1 VEDLAALFP
10 GEDGSDNELADALA
24 AADVDTVGGL
34 LAQRL
39 GRVPLP
45 GARAEVAGLRL
56 LAEGGKDARGRIRIT
71 SVLVEPVERHDDSGD
86 DHERDGDGAERAGR
100 REESD
105 VRPG

>member
-1 VEDLAALFP
+1 VEDLVELFP
-10 GEDGSDNELADALA
+10 GADGVDSLLTDVLE

-34 LAQRL
+34 LAHRL

-45 GARAEVAGLRL
+45 GARAEVPGLRL
-56 LAEGGKDARGRIRIT
+56 LAEGGKDARGRIRINT
-71 SVLVEPVERHDDSGD
+71 VLVEPVEAGEDDE
-86 DHERDGDGAERAGR
+86 ERDGAGAERTGR